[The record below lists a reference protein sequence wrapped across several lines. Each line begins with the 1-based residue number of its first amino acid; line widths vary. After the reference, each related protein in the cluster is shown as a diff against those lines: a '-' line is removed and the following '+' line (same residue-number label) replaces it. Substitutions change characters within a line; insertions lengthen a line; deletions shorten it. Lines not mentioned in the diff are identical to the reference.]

1 MFRAADTISGL
12 TGWPRRI
19 AALAA
24 GAASV
29 LAFAPFHLWYVL
41 FLTLTLFVWLI
52 DGGCQRADD
61 WRGRV
66 RAAARTGWFFGF
78 GFFLAGLHW
87 VGNSFLVEGE
97 VFAWL
102 MPLAIAGLPAGLAIF
117 FAAGAGLASLV
128 WRPGLSRLFALT
140 LALSLAE
147 LARGS
152 ILTGLPWN
160 TLGYALTTNDA
171 MMQWASVFGVYAL
184 TLIAVALFIVPA
196 ALLEPGCEGQKV
208 PASARAYALVMLAVL
223 AGGWAWG
230 SARLENAQTSSP
242 TGVRLRVVQPNIP
255 QSEKWKP
262 ENAAAIFQEYLRL
275 SRRGPES
282 APAPLDSATHLVWPE
297 SALPFL
303 LADTTEA
310 LAAIAE
316 LLPEGTM
323 LLTGQARAHDEL
335 RRDGSLKRRH
345 VYNSLFVM
353 NDRARILA
361 LYDKLHLVPFG
372 EYLPFQDALESIG
385 LEQLTRVKGGFTP
398 GNGKRFLAPER
409 TPPFVPL
416 ICYEVIFPH
425 QIRPRDTSPQ
435 WLLNVTNDAWFGA
448 SAGPYQHFHQA
459 RVRAVEQGLPLV
471 RAANT
476 GISAVINSYGEILV
490 SLPLGARD
498 VFDAVLPAPIEPTIF
513 VKKGRF
519 IELFCIYLLVCGLD
533 GTFPQIN
540 FGTIW
545 PIGEYQIELA
555 SPTAHA
561 LNCQWVDNKKI
572 IQ

>member
-1 MFRAADTISGL
+1 MFRVAETISGL

-19 AALAA
+19 VALAA
-24 GAASV
+24 GAVSV
-29 LAFAPFHLWYVL
+29 LAFAPFQLWYVL
-41 FLTLTLFVWLI
+41 FFTLTIFVWLI
-52 DGGCQRADD
+52 DGACARGGD
-61 WRGRV
+61 WRGRAL
-66 RAAARTGWFFGF
+66 AAAKSGWFFGF

-117 FAAGAGLASLV
+117 YAAGAALAAAV

-152 ILTGLPWN
+152 MLTGLPWN
-160 TLGYALTTNDA
+160 TLGYALTANDA
-171 MMQWASVFGVYAL
+171 MMQWASLFGVYAL
-184 TLIAVALFIVPA
+184 TFLAVALFVVPA
-196 ALLEPGCEGQKV
+196 AIVEQGGKGSRV
-208 PASARAYALVMLAVL
+208 PWIARAYALVMVSVL
-223 AGGWAWG
+223 AGGWSWG
-230 SARLENAQTSSP
+230 AARLENAHTVPP
-242 TGVRLRVVQPNIP
+242 TGVRLRIVQPNIP

-262 ENAAAIFQEYLRL
+262 ENTAAIFQEYLRL
-275 SRRGPES
+275 SRTGPS
-282 APAPLDSATHLVWPE
+282 GAPSNLDNVTHLVWPE

-316 LLPEGTM
+316 LLPDGTM
-323 LLTGQARAHDEL
+323 LLTGQARAQDEL
-335 RRDGSLKRRH
+335 RPDGSLKRRH
-345 VYNSLFVM
+345 VFNSLFVM

-361 LYDKLHLVPFG
+361 IYDKLHLVPFG

-385 LEQLTRVKGGFTP
+385 LEQLTRVRGGFTP
-398 GNGKRFLAPER
+398 GSKRRFLAPEG
-409 TPPFVPL
+409 TPPLVPL

-425 QIRPRDTSPQ
+425 QIRPRDASPQ
-435 WLLNVTNDAWFGA
+435 WLLNVTNDAWFGV

-476 GISAVINSYGEILV
+476 GISAVIDSYGKILA
-490 SLPLGARD
+490 SLPLGSRD
-498 VFDAVLPAPIEPTIF
+498 VFDAALPGPIETTIF
-513 VKKGRF
+513 ASYGRAVE
-519 IELFCIYLLVCGLD
+519 ILFSVIWMLIWLV
-533 GTFPQIN
+533 FFFRRQ
-540 FGTIW
+540 
-545 PIGEYQIELA
+545 
-555 SPTAHA
+555 
-561 LNCQWVDNKKI
+561 
-572 IQ
+572 